1 MNCPSSVCFNGVD
14 YTAGEGEKVARPR
27 RTTILEWIHLVR
39 RNNMSDWQDFWKNTN
54 MEQNRINFLGRKLE
68 AMERKLDFLLKEL
81 KIEIPEEPESPYLTE
96 VKAFINQGNK
106 IEAIRVY
113 REKFGATLAEAKS
126 AIEDLERG
134 LRK

>member
-1 MNCPSSVCFNGVD
+1 VYYRLSLYSRGGGKGSATAPPD
-14 YTAGEGEKVARPR
+14 YTGKDNPYQEDDMA
-27 RTTILEWIHLVR
+27 
-39 RNNMSDWQDFWKNTN
+39 DWQDFWQNTT

-68 AMERKLDFLLKEL
+68 AMERKLDLLLKEL
-81 KIEIPEEPESPYLTE
+81 KIDIPEEPESPHLAE

-113 REKFGATLAEAKS
+113 REKFHATLAEAKS